1 MNKEDLTKEDM
12 STLEAFY
19 KESFAF
25 PYLLDL
31 GGTLRASSDL
41 SDLWYREYH
50 LEITQVG
57 HQTAYY
63 YTRKCSC
70 MCHGAPAA
78 LLTAVV
84 HVY

>member
-1 MNKEDLTKEDM
+1 MCVYVYTLQGSGLMNKEDLTKEDM

-50 LEITQVG
+50 LEITQV
-57 HQTAYY
+57 
-63 YTRKCSC
+63 SC
-70 MCHGAPAA
+70 
-78 LLTAVV
+78 
-84 HVY
+84 